1 LKSNLNNSDLQI
13 LDLLIVKFDV
23 SRNFLLILRL
33 QKSEIETIK
42 QTNYIN
48 RTGTWTLKSIGVL
61 IIIGLL
67 LNFDVGLDSYLL
79 IALAIVLAIVIVIA
93 RVNDIGVDNKYF
105 YHIRNSIIP
114 TLTKV
119 DKFEIEKMNS
129 IRWKGYKSKLQRY
142 YGRRTMQGID
152 YGIEISFTDD
162 SSVSLNISM
171 DHKDMDRILNVV
183 KEQIKKALSPTIKL

>member
-183 KEQIKKALSPTIKL
+183 KEQIKKAPNN

>member
-105 YHIRNSIIP
+105 YHIRNC
-114 TLTKV
+114 
-119 DKFEIEKMNS
+119 
-129 IRWKGYKSKLQRY
+129 
-142 YGRRTMQGID
+142 
-152 YGIEISFTDD
+152 
-162 SSVSLNISM
+162 
-171 DHKDMDRILNVV
+171 
-183 KEQIKKALSPTIKL
+183 